1 MVDSEKDTTVINNV
15 NGLMDQKYFGLARE
29 RLTRSLEANPN
40 SFALRVKMVE
50 VYYQLRDFHQAGMVL
65 DTLLQEA
72 PDNDQLFSLLP
83 QILLNRG
90 RECD

>member
-15 NGLMDQKYFGLARE
+15 NGLMDQKLLYFGLARE

-65 DTLLQEA
+65 DTLLQDKPA
-72 PDNDQLFSLLP
+72 L
-83 QILLNRG
+83 
-90 RECD
+90 

>member
-1 MVDSEKDTTVINNV
+1 
-15 NGLMDQKYFGLARE
+15 
-29 RLTRSLEANPN
+29 
-40 SFALRVKMVE
+40 MVE

-90 RECD
+90 DTENAIERSKELIERIGDNNPNATAQLAEIYEKTSSTEELRR

>member
-1 MVDSEKDTTVINNV
+1 
-15 NGLMDQKYFGLARE
+15 
-29 RLTRSLEANPN
+29 
-40 SFALRVKMVE
+40 MVE
-50 VYYQLRDFHQAGMVL
+50 VYYHLRDFHQAGMVL

-90 RECD
+90 ETENAIERSKELIERIGDNNPNATAQLAEIYEKTSSTDC